1 MQLSIVYWPYVINV
15 NNYYDQAFSVRYSF
29 DKGHSESIQEANKLA
44 NEIFKEVLGIYA
56 INNEPQQIVS
66 LADKCKIESGKG
78 ITKSSI
84 DEICSEHNIKCT
96 DPYEMYD
103 DFISKYPGSSRN
115 GIVSI
120 LWTGNKLFDSNGN
133 EANRSFRWYSNGIF
147 MQNIFESNIYFK
159 SMVSCLVH

>member
-1 MQLSIVYWPYVINV
+1 
-15 NNYYDQAFSVRYSF
+15 
-29 DKGHSESIQEANKLA
+29 
-44 NEIFKEVLGIYA
+44 
-56 INNEPQQIVS
+56 
-66 LADKCKIESGKG
+66 
-78 ITKSSI
+78 
-84 DEICSEHNIKCT
+84 
-96 DPYEMYD
+96 MYD

-159 SMVSCLVH
+159 SMVSCLVHEMAHIYGAPDHYHEWINEEKTICRGGERCKTCHPDTGRNESCLMNVGWIDNIEVENKNTLFCDECVEDMKEYVAKCYKNK